1 MISQIQFNTNCSFG
15 PENMCHNKQKHQEQ
29 DQIPL
34 QPATPARWKKDAV
47 NQQLKEL
54 KMKKLNLFVVRPSDT
69 REEVQKKL
77 IKYLKQQG
85 IKIVKE
91 GKNEKN

>member
-1 MISQIQFNTNCSFG
+1 MIYNNFCIKSRIKFLSNL
-15 PENMCHNKQKHQEQ
+15 
-29 DQIPL
+29 PL
-34 QPATPARWKKDAV
+34 RQGGKKDVV

-69 REEVQKKL
+69 REEVRKKFL
-77 IKYLKQQG
+77 EYLKQQG

-91 GKNEKN
+91 DKNEKN